1 MTAQLNSYY
10 LLKEEEHL
18 LLQNIGALFWVAFLI
33 WALGQVLVAS
43 VCVLVRLGKADYS
56 GSR

>member
-18 LLQNIGALFWVAFLI
+18 LLQNMGGLLQVAFLI
-33 WALGQVLVAS
+33 QSLGQVLDASLYVA
-43 VCVLVRLGKADYS
+43 VRFGKAFE
-56 GSR
+56 GCIV